1 MAKQMT
7 SELLHKA
14 VVFAAQAHRHHF
26 RKGTQIP
33 YITHPFL
40 VMRILDRLG
49 FEEEVLAAALLHDVL
64 EDTPTTFDELRREF
78 GDRVAV
84 LVEAVSETKVDEQGR
99 HIPWEHRKHEKIGK
113 LRDAPLEAK
122 AIALAD
128 LLDNFHMTSLEERKI
143 GPSVWQRFNAPRE
156 KRLEHAWQILSVCQ
170 SHDPRLRELADACRD
185 ILTRFDEPPS
195 PKP

>member
-1 MAKQMT
+1 MFRELT

-14 VVFAAQAHRHHF
+14 VVFAAEAHRHHF

-49 FEEEVLAAALLHDVL
+49 FDEEVLVAALLHDAL
-64 EDTPTTFDELRREF
+64 EDTPTTFDEIRREF
-78 GDRVAV
+78 GERVAV
-84 LVEAVSETKVDEQGR
+84 LVQAVSETKVDKQGR
-99 HIPWEHRKHEKIGK
+99 HIPWDLRKQEKIAK
-113 LRDAPLEAK
+113 LRNAPLEAK

-128 LLDNFHMTSLEERKI
+128 LLDNFHMTSLEEQKI
-143 GPSVWQRFNAPRE
+143 GAAVWERFNAPRQ
-156 KRLEHAWQILSVCQ
+156 KRLEHAREIVAVCQ
-170 SHDPRLRELADACRD
+170 SEEPRLRKLAEACRD

-195 PKP
+195 ANP